1 MDEWQARDEAAA
13 LCGRR
18 LRRRRVAKLAGA
30 SLLAAGLLAVATSA
44 GLAGPWSQ
52 VALTSGILAGTAGGW
67 MVHHGR
73 QFPRY
78 ADAYVALG
86 LDPLTT
92 REQLEFHRL
101 LAHAADAPWAG
112 HLSRHSIPRVRD
124 LAALRQQAM
133 PHRAGLAGAL
143 STIGNRLMGLFDKL
157 FGAKTPAPAA
167 PPAPEHCLIVEFD
180 YGSTDPTP
188 VFLVG
193 DQLVAALASARS
205 GELDGDE
212 ITAGEFDGNEMA
224 ADGSSGSLYL
234 YGADADRLLEVVRPV
249 LLQHPFLHGAKLRL
263 RYGPPGPDV
272 RRRELTLS
280 P

>member
-167 PPAPEHCLIVEFD
+167 APSPDHCLIVEFGP
-180 YGSTDPTP
+180 YGGDPRP
-188 VFLVG
+188 VFQVG
-193 DQLVAALASARS
+193 DALAAALTRA
-205 GELDGDE
+205 G
-212 ITAGEFDGNEMA
+212 AGEFDGNELA
-224 ADGSSGSLYL
+224 SDGSSGSLYL
-234 YGADADRLLEVVRPV
+234 YGADADRLLEVARPV
-249 LLQHPFLHGAKLRL
+249 LLQHRFLHGATLRL